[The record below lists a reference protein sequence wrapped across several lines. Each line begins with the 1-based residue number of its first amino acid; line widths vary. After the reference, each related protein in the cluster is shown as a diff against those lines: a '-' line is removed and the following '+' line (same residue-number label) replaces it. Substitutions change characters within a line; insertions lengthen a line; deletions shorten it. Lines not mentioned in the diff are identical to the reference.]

1 MAKVP
6 GFTQIHRLARVR
18 MPWESS
24 QRRKSTQRVN
34 YSKQQKERQA
44 ACKFTF
50 VPSCG
55 TSHHFD
61 DLAAVADMRKLQQNI
76 HRRGNRHVDQGTLPK
91 SSLDFFAVGPLLGV
105 QQCLNRALPIRSPLT
120 MLKVGLECMSPA
132 TYRAEVAQKSPEARQ
147 DSHTCQNP
155 RKPSESP
162 VWISQF

>member
-24 QRRKSTQRVN
+24 QRRKFTQRVN
-34 YSKQQKERQA
+34 CSKQQKERQA

-61 DLAAVADMRKLQQNI
+61 DLAAGADMRKLQQNI

-105 QQCLNRALPIRSPLT
+105 QQCLNRASANTKP
-120 MLKVGLECMSPA
+120 
-132 TYRAEVAQKSPEARQ
+132 TYNAESRL
-147 DSHTCQNP
+147 
-155 RKPSESP
+155 RMYESCDIP
-162 VWISQF
+162 CRGGTKIS